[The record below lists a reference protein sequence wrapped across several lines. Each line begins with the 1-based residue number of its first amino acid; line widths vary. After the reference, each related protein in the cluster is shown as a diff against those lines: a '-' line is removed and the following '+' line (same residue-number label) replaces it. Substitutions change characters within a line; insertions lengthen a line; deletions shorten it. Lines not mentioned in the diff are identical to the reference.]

1 MIISEQPNNFHL
13 SDKIETVEYNAALV
27 ITGAISG
34 TSKEK
39 WSYDLNL

>member
-13 SDKIETVEYNAALV
+13 SDKIETVKYNAALV

-39 WSYDLNL
+39 YWEL